1 MSNQT
6 PETYEARCNRLIA
19 NFQTDLNEVGQSPV
33 DLKALSDKL
42 EAEVRLAD
50 FKFKFRQADHVKW
63 LSYGPLIISVVGTV
77 LALVGVYGLW
87 QKSEE
92 TRASLIFKV
101 LDAKPPDDKQYLQF
115 FVNSGMLKLD
125 GPQVMK
131 LEALLDKRKQ
141 P

>member
-1 MSNQT
+1 LSNQT

-101 LDAKPPDDKQYLQF
+101 
-115 FVNSGMLKLD
+115 
-125 GPQVMK
+125 
-131 LEALLDKRKQ
+131 
-141 P
+141 